1 MRVALTGLLLTG
13 LVTGVLCAVWGR
25 VALVPGVS
33 FGLVA
38 TLIQVIAWFALE
50 PVLSGAPS
58 RFLARWALGMG
69 LRLAGV
75 VLVAVAIVIN
85 RAVFAPLPTAF
96 GYLGV
101 VIPLLF
107 LELRSLR

>member
-1 MRVALTGLLLTG
+1 VRVALTGVLLTVV
-13 LVTGVLCAVWGR
+13 VTGILYLVWGR
-25 VALVPGVS
+25 VAVVPGVA

-38 TLIQVIAWFALE
+38 TLIQVAAWLAVA

-58 RFLARWALGMG
+58 KFLARWAIGMG

-75 VLVAVAIVIN
+75 LLVAVAIVID
-85 RAVFAPLPTAF
+85 RSLFAPLPTAF